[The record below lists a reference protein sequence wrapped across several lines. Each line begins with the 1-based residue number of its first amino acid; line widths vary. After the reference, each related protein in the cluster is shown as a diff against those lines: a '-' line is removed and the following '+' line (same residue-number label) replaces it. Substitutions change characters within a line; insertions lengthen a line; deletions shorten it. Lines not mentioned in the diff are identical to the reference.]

1 MAAASPLSLMARP
14 TLLFR
19 RLMVF
24 FACAIFAGHVEAA
37 RGRPYVNAANTTFV
51 ADNGNLLRG
60 AIISTEIGSL
70 PSINHLQAI
79 KNLGLN
85 AVHCYAERSDYGYAA
100 GTHSAAV
107 DAAVQRT
114 RDNGL
119 YLIITVGNG
128 GVNREFN
135 TAFWRFYAPR
145 YANETHV
152 LYEIQN
158 EPTGGA
164 PSSAAVIEME
174 KANYAIIREA
184 APDTPV
190 LLMSYLAFQN
200 GAGVLQDMAAL
211 GDDIDW
217 SNAAIAFHGYGEGG
231 RAATRACLLTVLNA
245 GYPCFQ
251 TEFYLWPWG
260 TGDFGLGS
268 VASLY
273 EDVDQMGDLERIG
286 VSWLSFLTIFRVQD
300 DTRFKNRIANAGIR
314 WTPDFGTWPGGARGV
329 YGNGGEPW
337 SITRSAATRIQAE
350 DFDTGG
356 QGVGYNDNTVANSGN
371 RHRTT
376 EGVDIENTTDTGG
389 GFNLGWMVVGEWLDY
404 TTYVTDPG
412 RYTLNLRIAS
422 PNATG
427 AVRVKMAGAD
437 LTGAWTFPG
446 TGGYQTWTTVSKT
459 VELIPGQQ
467 VLRLEVLTSNFNLNW
482 IELVPAATGL
492 LPNGTYQLFNRNTL
506 KAADVVNA
514 STANG
519 ARLQQWTYGAGANQ
533 KWVLTHQGAN
543 QYTIRSLQ
551 TNKALDVASN
561 TQLSGDNISMWP
573 SKNSPGQR
581 WLLTPTD
588 SGFYKIIAANN
599 GLALEITSA
608 ATVNGARIEQRE
620 YKDGTWQQWLVA
632 PDHPATYSAWM
643 NQEFPLSAERDNP
656 AISGPHADPHGHG
669 VTNLIRYALGLGRHD
684 APSPALPVLKSD
696 AATLGFRFRFDPG
709 LTDLT
714 YRVEASTDLADWSE
728 TLLDSR
734 TDLLPALT
742 NGWLELHDTADLR
755 ETPRRFLR
763 LRISRKQ

>member
-1 MAAASPLSLMARP
+1 MRRPDFTPARLFVLLACVLFASRA
-14 TLLFR
+14 
-19 RLMVF
+19 
-24 FACAIFAGHVEAA
+24 EAA
-37 RGRPYVNAANTTFV
+37 RGRPVINAANTTFV

-60 AIISTEIGSL
+60 AIISTETGSF
-70 PSINHLQAI
+70 PSITHLQAI

-85 AVHCYAERSDYGYAA
+85 TVHCYAERSDYGYAA
-100 GTHSAAV
+100 GARVAAV

-114 RDNGL
+114 RDLGL
-119 YLIITVGNG
+119 YLVITVGSG

-135 TAFWRFYAPR
+135 TAFWSFYAPR

-164 PSSAAVIEME
+164 PSSAAVIDME
-174 KANYAIIREA
+174 KANHAIIRAA

-190 LLMSYLAFQN
+190 LLMSYVAFQN

-217 SNAAIAFHGYGEGG
+217 TNAAIAFHGYGEGG
-231 RAATRACLLTVLNA
+231 RAATRACLETVLAA

-268 VASLY
+268 AASLY
-273 EDVDQMGDLERIG
+273 EDVDQMGDLERLG
-286 VSWLSFLTIFRVQD
+286 VSWLSFLTIGRVQD

-314 WTPDFGTWPGGARGV
+314 WTPDFGSWPGGARSTH
-329 YGNGGEPW
+329 NNDGEPW
-337 SITRSAATRIQAE
+337 PITRTAATRIQAE
-350 DFDTGG
+350 NFDTGG
-356 QGVGYNDNTVANSGN
+356 EGVGYHDNNPLNSGGAY
-371 RHRTT
+371 RPSD
-376 EGVDIENTTDTGG
+376 GVDIQTTGDAGG
-389 GFNLGWMVVGEWLDY
+389 GHNLGWMVAGEWLDY

-412 RYTLNLRIAS
+412 RYTLRLRIAS

-427 AVRVKMAGAD
+427 AVRVRMAGVD
-437 LTGAWTFPG
+437 TTGAWTFPG
-446 TGGYQTWTTVSKT
+446 TGGYQNWTTVSTT
-459 VELIPGQQ
+459 VDLTPGRQ
-467 VLRLEVLTSNFNLNW
+467 VLRLEVLASNFNLNW
-482 IELVPAATGL
+482 IELAPAATGL
-492 LPNGTYQLFNRNTL
+492 LPDGTYRLFNRHTL

-519 ARLQQWTYGAGANQ
+519 AKLQQWAYGAGANQ

-561 TQLSGDNISMWP
+561 TLLSGDNIGMWP
-573 SKNSPGQR
+573 PKNSPGQR
-581 WLLTPTD
+581 WLLQPTD
-588 SGFYKIIAANN
+588 SGFHKIIAANN
-599 GLALEITSA
+599 GLALEIAAA
-608 ATVNGARIEQRE
+608 ATVNGARVEQRE
-620 YKDGTWQQWLVA
+620 YRDGVHQQWLVTS
-632 PDHPATYSAWM
+632 DRPATYAAWV
-643 NQEFPLSAERDNP
+643 NQQFPLSAERDNP
-656 AISGPHADPHGHG
+656 DISGPHADPHGHG
-669 VTNLIRYALGLGRHD
+669 VANLTRYALGLGRHD
-684 APSPALPVLKSD
+684 APSPALPVLTSD
-696 AATLGFRFRFDPG
+696 AATLRFRFRFDPG
-709 LTDLT
+709 LTDLR

-742 NGWLELHDTADLR
+742 NGWLELHDPADLQ

-763 LRISRKQ
+763 LRISREQ